1 MPLGR
6 KSSVERLLVGS
17 LCSRGPRFIGDM
29 YKGHLGVIG
38 VPVFDAEEILEEPVR
53 QGDRFYRLAG

>member
-1 MPLGR
+1 
-6 KSSVERLLVGS
+6 
-17 LCSRGPRFIGDM
+17 M